1 MNTTATTSAS
11 SASTRISVPKWG
23 IPISRKAYVRFV
35 ERIRSVYAD
44 DPAKAS
50 HVERSLELY
59 LCRDTDYTLFLAD
72 PADRRGFEFLRH
84 EVDIAIERSAK
95 ARERA
100 RLRKE
105 RNASTPLSV
114 SSDEPVP
121 SAPEASVPSANPD
134 NMAGPLPAVPA
145 DDAIRAELPG
155 SVPGN
160 CPPSTLSAKIEN
172 GECVIYDPA
181 CEGASPDEI
190 VELRVD
196 PASFRGTPV
205 KGAMTRS
212 ERRAMERDMKKRILA
227 AARRDKNAYMR

>member
-1 MNTTATTSAS
+1 MNTTATAPATASVS

-23 IPISRKAYVRFV
+23 IPISRKAYIRFV

-105 RNASTPLSV
+105 RNASTPV
-114 SSDEPVP
+114 S
-121 SAPEASVPSANPD
+121 SAPEASVPCANPD
-134 NMAGPLPAVPA
+134 NMVGPLPAVPA
-145 DDAIRAELPG
+145 DGAIRAELPG

-172 GECVIYDPA
+172 GEYVIYDPA

-190 VELRVD
+190 VELCVD

-205 KGAMTRS
+205 RGAMTRS

>member
-1 MNTTATTSAS
+1 M
-11 SASTRISVPKWG
+11 
-23 IPISRKAYVRFV
+23 
-35 ERIRSVYAD
+35 
-44 DPAKAS
+44 
-50 HVERSLELY
+50 Y

-72 PADRRGFEFLRH
+72 PADRRGFEFLRQ

-105 RNASTPLSV
+105 RNVSTPVSV
-114 SSDEPVP
+114 GSDEPVQ

-134 NMAGPLPAVPA
+134 NMAGPLPAVSA
-145 DDAIRAELPG
+145 DGAIRAELPG